1 MRLANLLML
10 MSAPDERASM
20 KAFVPDL
27 AIVPNCAADQ
37 QLCVD
42 EDENTYVVDK
52 VSLGHTDT
60 SIPNAK
66 NLVLSVRSEANVE
79 FLLAVEH

>member
-1 MRLANLLML
+1 
-10 MSAPDERASM
+10 M

-27 AIVPNCAADQ
+27 AIVPNCNQRSAFISSNH
-37 QLCVD
+37 LK
-42 EDENTYVVDK
+42 TYVVDK

-66 NLVLSVRSEANVE
+66 DLVLPVRSEANVE
-79 FLLAVEH
+79 FLFAFEH

>member
-1 MRLANLLML
+1 
-10 MSAPDERASM
+10 M

-27 AIVPNCAADQ
+27 AIVPNCNQTVSICFFESFDW
-37 QLCVD
+37 
-42 EDENTYVVDK
+42 TYVVDK

-66 NLVLSVRSEANVE
+66 DLVLPVRSEANVE
-79 FLLAVEH
+79 FLAAFERGWVGKGSIANFVERI